1 MFTWKIFPGQVK
13 QEEHGIAAQSAIK
26 IPSYEIAVC
35 QTLFSIKYFSQNHAQ
50 KCHVIYICIL
60 ILDLFCTQ
68 IMHWN
73 IDLFDL
79 FQIQNGKLG
88 CILGF
93 DCTITLRKSWSL
105 TNYELTMPSLHVYDN
120 NFKACTRQAI
130 VVP

>member
-35 QTLFSIKYFSQNHAQ
+35 QTLFSVKYFSQKHAQ
-50 KCHVIYICIL
+50 KCHIIYICIL

-73 IDLFDL
+73 IDLFD
-79 FQIQNGKLG
+79 
-88 CILGF
+88 
-93 DCTITLRKSWSL
+93 SL
-105 TNYELTMPSLHVYDN
+105 TNYELTMPSLHIYDN